1 MTLWHILLKFM
12 EFSYN
17 ITKDMLGLYM
27 SVLTVYML
35 TRNALVSASYTTRI

>member
-1 MTLWHILLKFM
+1 M

-17 ITKDMLGLYM
+17 VTKDILGLYIY
-27 SVLTVYML
+27 VLTVFML